1 MYNTDFKVKYHD
13 IKTELISKL
22 ENNKDEEYVLQDILD
37 ICSKLYR
44 DELTSVFY
52 ADHLMDDKV
61 DIGMRTVLDKMM
73 INPDFKNI
81 VDEMK
86 QYMYAEETNINEETT
101 HMNEV
106 IVILSLF
113 SENTFYILHKCI
125 CQQFSNGAIDIDL
138 LVELKYIVLEFLNK

>member
-1 MYNTDFKVKYHD
+1 MYNINFKVKYHD

-22 ENNKDEEYVLQDILD
+22 KNNQDEEYVLQDILD

-61 DIGMRTVLDKMM
+61 DIGMRTILDQMM

-86 QYMYAEETNINEETT
+86 NYMHVEETIINEEIK

-106 IVILSLF
+106 IVVLSLF
-113 SENTFYILHKCI
+113 SEDTFYILHKCI
-125 CQQFSNGAIDIDL
+125 CQQFSKGAIDIDL
-138 LVELKYIVLEFLNK
+138 LVQLKYLILEFLNK